1 MIRNIQRK
9 IKKSR
14 GFTLVELMIVVAIVG
29 ILAALAIYGVRKYMA
44 NAKSAEARNSLGQI
58 SKDASTA
65 YNREHMAAG
74 IIADGKGAGVS
85 NQLCDKADK
94 SVPELAADIKGQK
107 YQSKASEWD
116 EGTKDKGWLC
126 LKYSMSAPQYY
137 MYGYAATLKTDGTD
151 GSTFTATSQGDLDG
165 DGTLSTFTM
174 KGEVRSQQVVVS
186 PTIDEDKP
194 EE

>member
-44 NAKSAEARNSLGQI
+44 NAKSAEARNSLGQM

-65 YNREHMAAG
+65 YAREHMAAG
-74 IIADGKGAGVS
+74 LIADGAGAGVS
-85 NQLCDKADK
+85 NELCASAAKTVPDSSDK
-94 SVPELAADIKGQK
+94 VQGQK
-107 YQSKASEWD
+107 YQSKAAEWD
-116 EGTKDKGWLC
+116 DGSKDAGWQC
-126 LKYSMSAPQYY
+126 LKYSMSQPQYY
-137 MYGYAATLKTDGTD
+137 MYGYVADLKGLAG
-151 GSTFTATSQGDLDG
+151 GSTFTATAQGDLDG
-165 DGTLSTFTM
+165 DKSLSTFTM
-174 KGEVRSQQVVVS
+174 KGEVRNQQVVVS
-186 PTIDEDKP
+186 PTIDEAAP

>member
-1 MIRNIQRK
+1 MLRNIQRK

-58 SKDASTA
+58 TKDASTA

-74 IIADGKGAGVS
+74 ILADKDVAGVS
-85 NQLCDKADK
+85 NQICDKADNT
-94 SVPELAADIKGQK
+94 VPAAKGSIKGQK
-107 YQSKASEWD
+107 YQSAASEWD
-116 EGTKDKGWLC
+116 IGTKDKGWQC
-126 LKYSMSAPQYY
+126 LKYSMSQPQYY
-137 MYGYAATLKTDGTD
+137 MYGYAATLASGTSE
-151 GSTFTATSQGDLDG
+151 GSTFTATANGDLDG
-165 DGTLSTFTM
+165 DDAVSTFSM
-174 KGEVRSQQVVVS
+174 AGIVRSQQVVVS